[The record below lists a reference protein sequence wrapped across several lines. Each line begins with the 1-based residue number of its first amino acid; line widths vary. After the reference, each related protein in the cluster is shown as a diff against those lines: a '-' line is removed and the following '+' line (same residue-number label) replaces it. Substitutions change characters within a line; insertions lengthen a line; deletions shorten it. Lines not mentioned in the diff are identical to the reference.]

1 MVELMINEYRNCC
14 QVPSPVKK
22 RPEDRNKK
30 EEEVIV
36 LRELQKC
43 LARLT
48 TTDLH
53 QLKSI

>member
-1 MVELMINEYRNCC
+1 MINEYRNCC